1 MTDKMAVHYSSKT
14 PICETP
20 QDFFDELNKEFNFED
35 IDKSCLVEK
44 LKLGDD
50 WFTKSDLVILRVG
63 NSCKI
68 LKSRY

>member
-1 MTDKMAVHYSSKT
+1 MDRIDGLKVT
-14 PICETP
+14 
-20 QDFFDELNKEFNFED
+20 FLNNLDIAEKFRRNKGFNFED

-44 LKLGDD
+44 LKLNDD

-63 NSCKI
+63 SSCKI